1 MIQQFLLTLG
11 NAPVALSLLI
21 QFQMIGKHVFNL
33 IPFSHD
39 SEQFAAS
46 TEFNHN
52 HQKPNNTAKNHPN
65 KYAKIFLFI
74 KSGIKI

>member
-1 MIQQFLLTLG
+1 
-11 NAPVALSLLI
+11 
-21 QFQMIGKHVFNL
+21 MIGKHVFNL

-52 HQKPNNTAKNHPN
+52 HQKPNNAAKNHPN
-65 KYAKIFLFI
+65 KYDNILFFI
-74 KSGIKI
+74 KSGIKYKIPTYSIIQNIKKIKKN